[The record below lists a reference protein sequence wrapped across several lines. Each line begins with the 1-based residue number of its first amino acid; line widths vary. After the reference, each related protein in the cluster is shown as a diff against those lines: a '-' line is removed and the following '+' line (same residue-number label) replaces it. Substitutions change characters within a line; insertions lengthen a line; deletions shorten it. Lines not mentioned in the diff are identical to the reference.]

1 MLLYIYD
8 ILLSRTER
16 RTNKIEEIPPYP
28 EAIISLTDFFGTEGG
43 GPTLQGKILRHLC
56 TTANANYK
64 TLTEEIGRDRITI
77 LQSIESLIKYHYVEK
92 ERDNPQKEKSKLTFL
107 PTLKGLAGLWQEFPF
122 DLKQMIKLKKEDEIT
137 RYLEFVRDVFKLEE
151 HQKPM
156 LSRLF
161 NDIKYNYMNLEKGY
175 ASKRKLIKDSF
186 AKGMLELVQRRDY
199 DATRLFNEKGVER
212 LKKLYSKEELNE
224 FKELFVRTKQN
235 LTIVIGEFP
244 V

>member
-1 MLLYIYD
+1 MLLYTYD
-8 ILLSRTER
+8 ILLSRAQR
-16 RTNKIEEIPPYP
+16 RTNEIEEVPPYA
-28 EAIISLTDFFGTEGG
+28 EAIISLTDWLGTEGD
-43 GPTLQGKILRHLC
+43 GPTLQGKILTHLC

-64 TLTEEIGRDRITI
+64 TLTKEIGRDRITI
-77 LQSIESLIKYHYVEK
+77 LQSIESLIKYRYVEK
-92 ERDNPQKEKSKLTFL
+92 ERVNPQKEKSKLTFL

-137 RYLEFVRDVFKLEE
+137 RYLEFVKGVFKREDQE
-151 HQKPM
+151 PM

-161 NDIKYNYMNLEKGY
+161 NDIKYNYTNLEKGY

-186 AKGMLELVQRRDY
+186 AKGILELAQRRDY

-212 LKKLYSKEELNE
+212 LIKLYSKEELNE

-235 LTIVIGEFP
+235 LTTVIGRFP

>member
-8 ILLSRTER
+8 ILLSRTQR
-16 RTNKIEEIPPYP
+16 RTSKIEEVPPYA

-77 LQSIESLIKYHYVEK
+77 LQSIESLIKYRYVEK
-92 ERDNPQKEKSKLTFL
+92 ERINPEKEKSKLTFL
-107 PTLKGLAGLWQEFPF
+107 PTLKGVAGLWQEFPF
-122 DLKQMIKLKKEDEIT
+122 DLKQMIELKKDDEIT
-137 RYLEFVRDVFKLEE
+137 RYLEFIKDVFRLEE

-156 LSRLF
+156 VSRLF

-186 AKGMLELVQRRDY
+186 AEGILELAQRRDY

-235 LTIVIGEFP
+235 LTTVIGRFP

>member
-1 MLLYIYD
+1 MMV
-8 ILLSRTER
+8 SRMPRR
-16 RTNKIEEIPPYP
+16 RTSEIKDVPPYA
-28 EAIISLTDFFGTEGG
+28 EAITNLTDWLGTEGKPG
-43 GPTLQGKILRHLC
+43 DPTLQGKILRHLC

-64 TLTEEIGRDRITI
+64 TLTKEIGRDRITI
-77 LQSIESLIKYHYVEK
+77 LQSIESLIKYRYVEK

-107 PTLKGLAGLWQEFPF
+107 PTLKGVAGLWQEFPF

-137 RYLEFVRDVFKLEE
+137 RYLEFVRDIFKLEE
-151 HQKPM
+151 HQRPM
-156 LSRLF
+156 LSLF
-161 NDIKYNYMNLEKGY
+161 DDIKYNYMNLEKGY

-186 AKGMLELVQRRDY
+186 AEGILELAQRRDY
-199 DATRLFNEKGVER
+199 DATKLFNEKGVER

-235 LTIVIGEFP
+235 LTTVIGRFL

>member
-1 MLLYIYD
+1 MLLYTYD
-8 ILLSRTER
+8 ILLSRAQR
-16 RTNKIEEIPPYP
+16 RTSKIEEVPPYA
-28 EAIISLTDFFGTEGG
+28 EAIISLTDWLGT

-64 TLTEEIGRDRITI
+64 TLTKEIGRDRITI
-77 LQSIESLIKYHYVEK
+77 LQSIESLIKYRYVEK
-92 ERDNPQKEKSKLTFL
+92 ERVNPQKEKSKLTFL

-137 RYLEFVRDVFKLEE
+137 RYLEFVKEVFKAE

-161 NDIKYNYMNLEKGY
+161 NDIKYNYMNLEKGLT
-175 ASKRKLIKDSF
+175 SKRKLIKDSF
-186 AKGMLELVQRRDY
+186 AMGILELAQRRDY

-212 LKKLYSKEELNE
+212 LIKLYSKEELNE

-235 LTIVIGEFP
+235 LATVIRGFP

>member
-1 MLLYIYD
+1 MMV
-8 ILLSRTER
+8 SRMPRR
-16 RTNKIEEIPPYP
+16 RTSEIEDVPPHA
-28 EAIISLTDFFGTEGG
+28 EAIISLTDWLGTEGG

-64 TLTEEIGRDRITI
+64 TLTKEIGRDRITI
-77 LQSIESLIKYHYVEK
+77 LQSIESLIKYSYVEK

-107 PTLKGLAGLWQEFPF
+107 PTLKGVAGLWLEFRF
-122 DLKQMIKLKKEDEIT
+122 DLKKMIKLKKEDEIT
-137 RYLEFVRDVFKLEE
+137 MYLEFVKDIFKYG

-175 ASKRKLIKDSF
+175 ASKRKLIKSSF
-186 AKGMLELVQRRDY
+186 AKGILELVQRSDY
-199 DATRLFNEKGVER
+199 DATTLFNEKGVER
-212 LKKLYSKEELNE
+212 LIKLYSKEELNE
-224 FKELFVRTKQN
+224 FKELFIRTKQN
-235 LTIVIGEFP
+235 LTTVIGRFP